1 MVKYQGELKSYT
13 FRAIRKHYPCLQ
25 KRIYDTLIELTP
37 AQLQFELA
45 AIPDKE
51 DYKFCL
57 EGGIDPD
64 TYKIIGTVMASMLD
78 EKNLILTR
86 DDLTI
91 IYLRFRELM
100 FLYEALR
107 QGIMIVQVTDTD
119 TEYYFD
125 TEESAESTDKQPVKY
140 RKYLRYY
147 R

>member
-13 FRAIRKHYPCLQ
+13 FRAMRKHYPCLQ
-25 KRIYDTLIELTP
+25 KRVYETLLEMTP
-37 AQLQFELA
+37 AQLQFEFA

-51 DYKFCL
+51 DYKFCF
-57 EGGIDPD
+57 EGIDPD

-86 DDLTI
+86 DDLTL

-107 QGIMIVQVTDTD
+107 QGILVAQLTDTD

-125 TEESAESTDKQPVKY
+125 IEESVKSIDKQPVKY